1 MGKVPNAVPAGLR
14 SLQSIPRQMN
24 MTFDTLE
31 LQGMNAAQRARAV
44 THLASLLMQAA
55 AGVATPKEHNDDE
68 R

>member
-14 SLQSIPRQMN
+14 SLRSIPRQMN
-24 MTFDTLE
+24 MTFEALE
-31 LQGMNAAQRARAV
+31 LQGMNAAQRARAI

-55 AGVATPKEHNDDE
+55 GIATRKEHNDDQ

>member
-14 SLQSIPRQMN
+14 SLQSMPRQMN

-31 LQGMNAAQRARAV
+31 LQRMNAAQRARAI

-55 AGVATPKEHNDDE
+55 GVATPKEYSDDE